1 MPSYAATIPTVQS
14 VTLNAT
20 GANQPGSTVTLT
32 AHGSASSGSVL
43 YDFWVQEPNG
53 QWKNVQPWSSQATYK
68 MPNIQ
73 NGSYLVVVSALT
85 PAQIRDHDWTAA
97 VNAQQTIN
105 VGTTVTVTGITNA
118 LTSGG
123 VTAGHPV
130 TITAQAQNITNP
142 VYQFWIEQNGQWTG
156 TNYTSQNTYTFTPK
170 TAQFETAVYA
180 KTVEEP
186 TNAGT
191 NLGITPATATT
202 PKMFALNTANAQ
214 AQSTVLSILNGYSF
228 FKGSNG
234 IAMLSRL
241 PGAPSASIVDPLIP
255 ASLPPNGSITG
266 AAALLQTNPDLL
278 TQAQVIAQSH
288 GVTVTPQVLEA
299 GMHMAGRALM
309 DYFGNDPATLTSV
322 MEPGLLSP
330 LPAPGTQ
337 VAPAVQNLLN
347 DYWGGYSMETTHN
360 YAYNQSVMI
369 QKTTTYPT
377 MSVAKPQYSVP
388 ANLPQRI
395 VDLTVPMT
403 YTEVMNYQQPGD
415 PNNVEVTT
423 MQAQVTVD
431 LFHDPLVSGGLQW
444 GFGGF
449 KNKMIS
455 SPIIWPAS

>member
-1 MPSYAATIPTVQS
+1 MPSYAAPIPTVQS

-53 QWKNVQPWSSQATYK
+53 QWKNVQPWSSQATYT
-68 MPNIQ
+68 MSNIQ

-85 PAQIRDHDWTAA
+85 PAQMRDHDWTAA

-130 TITAQAQNITNP
+130 TITAQVQNITHP
-142 VYQFWIEQNGQWTG
+142 VYQFWIDQNGHWTG
-156 TNYTSQNTYTFTPK
+156 SNYASNNAFTFTPK
-170 TAQFETAVYA
+170 TANFEVAVYA
-180 KTVEEP
+180 KTAEEP

-191 NLGITPATATT
+191 NLGITPAMATT

-234 IAMLSRL
+234 IAMLSRM

-278 TQAQVIAQSH
+278 TQAQVIAQSR

-299 GMHMAGRALM
+299 GMHKAAQAFMT
-309 DYFGNDPATLTSV
+309 YEGNDPAALASLMSPRANVYSPSTIQH
-322 MEPGLLSP
+322 LLSP
-330 LPAPGTQ
+330 YQGE
-337 VAPAVQNLLN
+337 
-347 DYWGGYSMETTHN
+347 YSIETTHN
-360 YAYNQSVMI
+360 YAYDQSAVLHS
-369 QKTTTYPT
+369 TTTYPT
-377 MSVAKPQYSVP
+377 VSVQSPQSP
-388 ANLPQRI
+388 APADLPQRI

-403 YTEVMNYQQPGD
+403 YTEVMNYQRPGD
-415 PNNVEVTT
+415 SNNVEITT
-423 MQAQVTVD
+423 MQAEAIVT
-431 LFHDPLVSGGLQW
+431 LFHDPLVPGGLQW
-444 GFGGF
+444 GFSGIGGYKF
-449 KNKMIS
+449 MS
-455 SPIIWPAS
+455 SSIIWPAS